1 MEAEGGILP
10 LTSQKDHATVRL
22 ETSKPGEPLKLKRLL
37 AVDLPVL
44 CSRPMTAVS
53 MLGGLD
59 RLSAACTGKTRKLQ
73 FSFRPGDELSIPI
86 SSQPKIPASRLLL
99 RVRVRKNQITGQR
112 YAVHTEVVGTVS
124 TTFQFRCLADF
135 QYLTTQA
142 FLPPGTPDLVSQAR
156 LEIVPPSFIPVAHAG
171 NYAYVSLKSSALASH
186 DTARRQGVVIR
197 YGCPIPKAPPAMLVN
212 RPRRRSEKYGHV
224 LEKLQA
230 LFDRVSGE
238 VTRRK
243 GRGCPCKRRA
253 CLQSWARTIH
263 AFSASAPNLPVP
275 QERGGR
281 EMWQRKALESQFEE
295 EGLQHAFLELLRV
308 VAYNMSN
315 GPWRGL
321 WVRYGYDPSLDPVA
335 RFYQALDVR
344 WKEAGLEK
352 VKRAYEQVR
361 RKGEGKR
368 GDGAAAKEEE
378 EAGAQDG
385 EGKEGEEVAG
395 PQAGRTGSELQLFGL
410 PVRRQMVF
418 QLCDLGGASLQE
430 LVLGLPRKALCSP
443 QGGWFRL
450 SDLNRLRVRI
460 KRYLSS
466 RVAECV
472 RTGSLEAVVG
482 PEEGALSSSA
492 MIKEA
497 EARRGRE
504 VVWRED
510 DFKKGAGVDRDQ
522 EGWPERQ
529 GGKAMTRRSS
539 KRTSAGGGG
548 RRSAE
553 VMEGEGGVRRNGKR
567 ARRAALKQAEER
579 QDEVSE
585 WEDDRELDG
594 GEGSSLRGGQEDKE
608 GEEDEERG
616 LRHLGDLLGQPM
628 GGIKSSRGDRRTARA
643 GGQSSGGRVEE
654 AEDTDELGGNFVI
667 PLTAG
672 EMENASSIR
681 LLGGYQG
688 GDYSSSSSTE
698 EDEGAESD

>member
-1 MEAEGGILP
+1 
-10 LTSQKDHATVRL
+10 
-22 ETSKPGEPLKLKRLL
+22 
-37 AVDLPVL
+37 
-44 CSRPMTAVS
+44 
-53 MLGGLD
+53 
-59 RLSAACTGKTRKLQ
+59 
-73 FSFRPGDELSIPI
+73 
-86 SSQPKIPASRLLL
+86 
-99 RVRVRKNQITGQR
+99 
-112 YAVHTEVVGTVS
+112 
-124 TTFQFRCLADF
+124 
-135 QYLTTQA
+135 
-142 FLPPGTPDLVSQAR
+142 
-156 LEIVPPSFIPVAHAG
+156 
-171 NYAYVSLKSSALASH
+171 
-186 DTARRQGVVIR
+186 
-197 YGCPIPKAPPAMLVN
+197 
-212 RPRRRSEKYGHV
+212 
-224 LEKLQA
+224 
-230 LFDRVSGE
+230 
-238 VTRRK
+238 
-243 GRGCPCKRRA
+243 
-253 CLQSWARTIH
+253 
-263 AFSASAPNLPVP
+263 
-275 QERGGR
+275 
-281 EMWQRKALESQFEE
+281 MWQRKALESHFEK

-368 GDGAAAKEEE
+368 GDGAAAKDEE

-385 EGKEGEEVAG
+385 EGREGEEVAG
-395 PQAGRTGSELQLFGL
+395 PQAGGTVSELQLFGL

-472 RTGSLEAVVG
+472 RMGSLEAVVG

-522 EGWPERQ
+522 EGWPERH
-529 GGKAMTRRSS
+529 GGMAMTRRSS
-539 KRTSAGGGG
+539 KRASAEGGG
-548 RRSAE
+548 RKSAE
-553 VMEGEGGVRRNGKR
+553 VREGERGVRRNGKR
-567 ARRAALKQAEER
+567 ARRAALRQAEER

-594 GEGSSLRGGQEDKE
+594 GEGGSLRGGQEDEE

-628 GGIKSSRGDRRTARA
+628 GGIKSSRGDRRTTRA
-643 GGQSSGGRVEE
+643 GRQSSGGRVEE
-654 AEDTDELGGNFVI
+654 VEDTDELGGNFVI